1 MNKSGRRVEVSKYF
15 SNYVLSNYSY
25 YCRFLHHDL
34 PPPPIR
40 ASYQL
45 RSFAKISNKGP
56 LVAVRL
62 GRAKRTYIRL
72 RDIFQTNDD
81 SWSRGTKFSV
91 KPKSLSFRVAQLF
104 AAGTNKMRQPQGVTD
119 STVTVSLFLSQS
131 SRGRRGSGTL
141 PGCSRTDPSP

>member
-15 SNYVLSNYSY
+15 TNYVLSNYSY

-34 PPPPIR
+34 PPLPFVLRI
-40 ASYQL
+40 YQL
-45 RSFAKISNKGP
+45 RSFAKISNKGQ

-72 RDIFQTNDD
+72 RDLFLTNDD

-104 AAGTNKMRQPQGVTD
+104 AAGTNKTRQPQGVTD
-119 STVTVSLFLSQS
+119 STVTVSLFLSV
-131 SRGRRGSGTL
+131 
-141 PGCSRTDPSP
+141 